1 MELIPKARE
10 DSLVEP
16 KKAREIGAIV
26 RVTEDV
32 VGKKVVNLGGEDV
45 GEIQEVVIDSAAG
58 RVTYA
63 VMSFGGFLGIGDKL
77 FAVPWVSL
85 KYDRSDDVF
94 VMNAD
99 RDLLKNAPGFDK
111 DNWPDMS
118 DPTRLSEIYKYY
130 GSKPYWR

>member
-1 MELIPKARE
+1 M
-10 DSLVEP
+10 EP
-16 KKAREIGAIV
+16 KKAREAGAIV

-32 VGKKVVNLGGEDV
+32 VGKKVVNLEGEDI
-45 GEIQEVVIDSAAG
+45 GEIHEVMIESITG
-58 RVTYA
+58 SVTYA

-85 KYDRSDDVF
+85 RYDRNGDVF
-94 VMNAD
+94 VMKAD

-111 DNWPDMS
+111 DDWPDMS

-130 GSKPYWR
+130 GSEPYWIR

>member
-1 MELIPKARE
+1 M
-10 DSLVEP
+10 EP
-16 KKAREIGAIV
+16 KKAREAGAIV

-32 VGKKVVNLGGEDV
+32 VGKKVVNLEGEDI
-45 GEIQEVVIDSAAG
+45 GEIHEVMIESITG
-58 RVTYA
+58 SVTYA

-85 KYDRSDDVF
+85 RYDRGDDVF

-111 DNWPDMS
+111 DDWPDMS

-130 GSKPYWR
+130 GSEPYWIR

>member
-1 MELIPKARE
+1 VKPRTAF
-10 DSLVEP
+10 
-16 KKAREIGAIV
+16 ANTGIV
-26 RVTEDV
+26 RVNKDV
-32 VGKKVVNLGGEDV
+32 IGKNVVNLQGKDV
-45 GEIQEVVIDSAAG
+45 GDIEEVVIDSVAS

-77 FAVPWVSL
+77 FAVPWESL
-85 KYDRSDDVF
+85 NYDKADDVY
-94 VMNAD
+94 VMKAD

-130 GSKPYWR
+130 GSEPYWR